1 MENQRP
7 DFIRHYSD
15 LMETYG
21 PGDDAA
27 MFGRKLGLKRLGIN
41 FEILAPGGQTAPP
54 HAHEKDE
61 EFVFVLDGAPTS
73 GSTEI
78 CIGLRPVM
86 ASPSPTAPASRTAS
100 STTPTR
106 RSD

>member
-54 HAHEKDE
+54 HAHEKTRSSCSCST
-61 EFVFVLDGAPTS
+61 APTS

-78 CIGLRPVM
+78 CGSPVM
-86 ASPSPTAPASRTAS
+86 ASPSGTGMRTAQQL
-100 STTPTR
+100 R
-106 RSD
+106 RAGQ